1 MRKANVKVVAKDL
14 PFNASRDEIDR
25 NQRNLL
31 SAFRQAVN
39 KAGVMKTVK
48 KYEFYE
54 SKSKKLRK
62 KKMEKMANLMKLKFN
77 QMFPE
82 SGSRNTKAKKRDS

>member
-14 PFNASRDEIDR
+14 SFNASRDEIDR

-39 KAGVMKTVK
+39 KAGIMKTVK

-82 SGSRNTKAKKRDS
+82 SGSRNTKPKKRDS